1 MLSALSPSSIS
12 NAANNN
18 HPSVDASSMKPSSAM
33 MDHANSNSS
42 INSNNSNNNNSNNSS
57 DNPYNESSGMIRGS
71 PGRDYSSESSAAAVH
86 PLSTSNSSSPSF
98 SSRPLPQQQQQQQQ
112 HRSQTPTMISTPT
125 FQHQQLVK
133 IKSEHGLTTPHPQQ
147 QHHYHQHQH
156 QQMGTP
162 DIVMTDEDGEEDEDE
177 AGRDSEQPTPSP
189 MIPNAETMDED
200 QDGDHGHGPHHHHHH
215 PSQQEKTPLMVDTS
229 SGAIHSHTS
238 NPRGAHMSMDSPN
251 MTATPSTA
259 TLTPDSGATNSASRR
274 PSLRTMTA
282 TLPRSALQEETI
294 ALFKQYRNLIPCA
307 KCFSRNTIQR
317 DGMSGMFHPCC
328 QICNW

>member
-1 MLSALSPSSIS
+1 MLSALSSSSIS

-18 HPSVDASSMKPSSAM
+18 HPNVDAPSIKPSSAM

-42 INSNNSNNNNSNNSS
+42 SNSININSNNSSNNN
-57 DNPYNESSGMIRGS
+57 PYSESSGMVRGS
-71 PGRDYSSESSAAAVH
+71 SGRDYSSESSAADVH
-86 PLSTSNSSSPSF
+86 PLSTSTSSSPPF
-98 SSRPLPQQQQQQQQ
+98 SSRPLPQQQQQQ
-112 HRSQTPTMISTPT
+112 HRSQTPTMASTPT

-133 IKSEHGLTTPHPQQ
+133 IKSEHGLTTPHSQQ
-147 QHHYHQHQH
+147 QYHQLHQHHQH
-156 QQMGTP
+156 QQQMGAP
-162 DIVMTDEDGEEDEDE
+162 DIVMTDEDREEDDDE
-177 AGRDSEQPTPSP
+177 AGRNSDQPTPSP
-189 MIPNAETMDED
+189 MLLSVETVDED
-200 QDGDHGHGPHHHHHH
+200 KDGDHGRGPHHHHHH
-215 PSQQEKTPLMVDTS
+215 TQQDKTPLMVDTS

-238 NPRGAHMSMDSPN
+238 NTRGAHMSMVSPN

-259 TLTPDSGATNSASRR
+259 TLTPDSGATNSSSRR

-317 DGMSGMFHPCC
+317 DGMSGMFHPFC